1 MLILRHPYLTVE
13 QDEGHLERAGIDTN
27 VKNFEKYY
35 EERRKKFERHV
46 TLAERLIH
54 LKVKEAWD

>member
-13 QDEGHLERAGIDTN
+13 QSFGHMAHVDKIGPFWEKVRRPRDE
-27 VKNFEKYY
+27 KFEKNI
-35 EERRKKFERHV
+35 